1 MTRNPVGDSEQFSA
15 TYWSS
20 IYNAHNQEG
29 VLNGLVP
36 SKGSGDFDID
46 TTSGEALVQSTKT
59 GSVNSQSPAVAL
71 NTSDSDDRVDLV
83 HINSAGTISKTTGT
97 AATDPNAP
105 DIPSGEVLL
114 AAVLVEGGASSLS
127 SAGSKIADYRTIYDN
142 NPALDS
148 IGDGSGTARFE
159 TAAAET
165 RLLDEAGQNAFV
177 ANDGSHNRMFARSST
192 PIEFRDAVG
201 GISAGS
207 YSPGASAPNTWDW
220 GGHDFTN
227 INSVSTEKLASDYIF
242 AGSYDGS
249 DADTR
254 LGNAISDLSGGQ
266 VLMLESGDY
275 GTDRTFSS
283 DQITVTGPV
292 AITSASHQ
300 TGTSVDARWTF
311 DGTVT
316 VENLA
321 VLSSSGNGLVFNGD
335 YSTADNVSAQGD
347 GIVVN
352 ASRCLINNLG
362 AFSSVTF
369 ASGTSDGTVGV
380 RSSDNVTITDNGT
393 NNIMPLS

>member
-46 TTSGEALVQSTKT
+46 TTSGEAIVQSTKT
-59 GSVNSQSPAVAL
+59 GSVNAQSPAVTL

-148 IGDGSGTARFE
+148 IVDGSGTARFE

-177 ANDGSHNRMFARSST
+177 ANDGSHNRVFARSGT
-192 PIEFRDAVG
+192 PFEFRDAVG

-227 INSVSTEKLASDYIF
+227 INSVSTDDILVDNLPSDSLETYQLVSVDGASKSRDMIF
-242 AGSYDGS
+242 SGQVSTTNVQISNSSSTAFVLVAGIDPNDGS
-249 DADTR
+249 NRFLDTVA
-254 LGNAISDLSGGQ
+254 NARFTIS
-266 VLMLESGDY
+266 VI
-275 GTDRTFSS
+275 DRA
-283 DQITVTGPV
+283 G
-292 AITSASHQ
+292 
-300 TGTSVDARWTF
+300 
-311 DGTVT
+311 DGT
-316 VENLA
+316 NPNRNY
-321 VLSSSGNGLVFNGD
+321 SISSGNL
-335 YSTADNVSAQGD
+335 SLS
-347 GIVVN
+347 
-352 ASRCLINNLG
+352 L
-362 AFSSVTF
+362 
-369 ASGTSDGTVGV
+369 
-380 RSSDNVTITDNGT
+380 SSDTYDVTAVTMLQG
-393 NNIMPLS
+393 